1 MLNKKVIESIAI
13 CGMAALMTIT
23 AVTNSGISG
32 EVSENKMLANTG
44 LENGIYAGV
53 TAKIQYDFLNVD
65 NFSIEKQE
73 VDMVAASQDQ
83 VSTDEESTEMSEEE
97 AAWQSNLMANVEESL
112 NVRAAADENSDVVG
126 KLYKGSVATI
136 TGTEGEWYAITS
148 GNVVGYVNSAYC
160 LVGSDALK
168 YAYEACGQKA
178 QVNVDGLRV
187 RDGQSEDSG
196 VIAVLDTGATLQV
209 DSGRTAEAGWTP
221 VIYNSVAGYVSTDYV
236 TVSLDVG
243 VGRTI
248 EEEQAIIAAQKAA
261 EEKAAAQK
269 AAQKAKEESSSSG
282 SSATRTQGSSLAAS
296 ADEVTLLAAIIQCE
310 AGGCSYET
318 QLAVGACVVNRVKAG
333 YADGTIYGVIFQKGQ
348 FGPASSGKL
357 ERRLAQG
364 VSSTS
369 YAAAQE
375 ALSGVDNTN
384 GALNFRDGSSSKGVT
399 YGSMYFY

>member
-1 MLNKKVIESIAI
+1 M
-13 CGMAALMTIT
+13 
-23 AVTNSGISG
+23 
-32 EVSENKMLANTG
+32 
-44 LENGIYAGV
+44 
-53 TAKIQYDFLNVD
+53 
-65 NFSIEKQE
+65 
-73 VDMVAASQDQ
+73 
-83 VSTDEESTEMSEEE
+83 
-97 AAWQSNLMANVEESL
+97 
-112 NVRAAADENSDVVG
+112 
-126 KLYKGSVATI
+126 
-136 TGTEGEWYAITS
+136 
-148 GNVVGYVNSAYC
+148 
-160 LVGSDALK
+160 
-168 YAYEACGQKA
+168 
-178 QVNVDGLRV
+178 
-187 RDGQSEDSG
+187 
-196 VIAVLDTGATLQV
+196 
-209 DSGRTAEAGWTP
+209 
-221 VIYNSVAGYVSTDYV
+221 

-248 EEEQAIIAAQKAA
+248 EEEQEIIAAQKAA
-261 EEKAAAQK
+261 EEKVAAQK